1 MFNKCYLREMY
12 FWDHV
17 TNLNLSLIC
26 SLKSRECSFKAVT
39 MSQKMCVLNVKL
51 IKNHSHS
58 VFFLTLILITDA
70 QTVLLHNIRT
80 VRSLTAVL

>member
-1 MFNKCYLREMY
+1 MLFKRNVLLRSCYKLK
-12 FWDHV
+12 FKLD
-17 TNLNLSLIC
+17 LLF
-26 SLKSRECSFKAVT
+26 KSRECSFKAVT

-58 VFFLTLILITDA
+58 VFFLILILITDA